1 MRGELL
7 LDTGALVSLLD
18 RSQTHHLKCRR
29 AFADWTGPVVSTEAV
44 LTEATHLLAGVQG
57 GRAAC
62 VDFFL
67 SGGALLVPSSSASLQ
82 RVRKLLD
89 KYADLP
95 MDFADATLVA
105 LAEELDCTSVFT
117 TDRYGFFGLQDQR
130 PEALSYPAERLS
142 RPERSSRV
150 GGHETVARR
159 VSDVKVCLSGTRP
172 VARHSRTVSWAIR
185 LRRGGRVS
193 PGPRPSR

>member
-1 MRGELL
+1 
-7 LDTGALVSLLD
+7 
-18 RSQTHHLKCRR
+18 
-29 AFADWTGPVVSTEAV
+29 VVSTEAV
-44 LTEATHLLAGVQG
+44 LTEATHLLASVQG

-67 SGGALLVPSSSASLQ
+67 SGGALLVPSSMTSLQ

-117 TDRYGFFGLQDQR
+117 TDRTDFSVY
-130 PEALSYPAERLS
+130 
-142 RPERSSRV
+142 RV
-150 GGHETVARR
+150 KGRKPFRIVP
-159 VSDVKVCLSGTRP
+159 SD
-172 VARHSRTVSWAIR
+172 
-185 LRRGGRVS
+185 
-193 PGPRPSR
+193 